1 MNSALAAQ
9 TKTTGSAL
17 RWQCLCAAK
26 PGVDTKRVFAKSGKA
41 GSVKLLGFFP
51 YSVSQ
56 CYTSTHTHTKNNN
69 KKTLSIFS
77 HPPKHQKTSVNFDF
91 GRLAGV
97 G

>member
-9 TKTTGSAL
+9 TKTTDSAL
-17 RWQCLCAAK
+17 RRHCLCVAK
-26 PGVDTKRVFAKSGKA
+26 PGVDTKRVFARSGKA
-41 GSVKLLGFFP
+41 GSIKLLGFFP

-56 CYTSTHTHTKNNN
+56 CYTSTNNTTNN
-69 KKTLSIFS
+69 KTFS
-77 HPPKHQKTSVNFDF
+77 HPPKQQKTSINFDF